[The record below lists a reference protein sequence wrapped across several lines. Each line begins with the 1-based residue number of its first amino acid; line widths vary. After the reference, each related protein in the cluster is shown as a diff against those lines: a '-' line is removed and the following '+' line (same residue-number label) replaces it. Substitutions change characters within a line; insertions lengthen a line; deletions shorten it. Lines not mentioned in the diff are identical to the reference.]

1 MRRWILLALKL
12 AISGALL
19 YWAFRSVDLA
29 AVGGYFA
36 RINAFWVGLAL
47 SAFAAQVALAGLRWS
62 AIVTRLGGALP
73 AGRGFRYSM
82 IAVFFNQA
90 LPSTVGGDAMRAWL
104 LGRQDRRWKLAI
116 YSVIVDRVVGVGFL
130 AVVVAL
136 CLPWSLALIAAPA
149 GRAAVLVI
157 GLGGVAALPV
167 VLLLGGLTLGP
178 RLAGWRVVRTVF
190 EMAAAVRAVLLGR
203 KSWLPVAAL
212 SVAIHFLTVG
222 AAWSLARAIALNP
235 DALNFLILIPPV
247 ILISMVPISVGG
259 WGIREGV
266 MVVAFGYAGM
276 EQSQAL
282 AVSVLLGGTMLV
294 LGAIGGLI
302 WIGQRGHAPR
312 GTAPGEPASGKT
324 HA

>member
-12 AISGALL
+12 GISGALL
-19 YWAFRSVDLA
+19 YWAVRSVDIA

-36 RINAFWVGLAL
+36 RIDPLW
-47 SAFAAQVALAGLRWS
+47 VALALAAFAVQIALAALRWS
-62 AIVTRLGGALP
+62 AIVRQLGGTLS
-73 AGRGFRYSM
+73 AGRSFRYSM
-82 IAVFFNQA
+82 IAVFLNQA

-104 LGRQDRRWKLAI
+104 LGRHDRRWRLAI

-130 AVVVAL
+130 AAIVAL
-136 CLPWSLALIAAPA
+136 CLPWSLELVAAPA

-157 GLGGVAALPV
+157 GVGGVAALPV
-167 VLLLGGLTLGP
+167 VLLLGGFELGP
-178 RLAGWRVVRTVF
+178 RLGAWRVLRTAF
-190 EMAAAVRAVLLGR
+190 EMAASVRAVLLGR
-203 KSWLPVAAL
+203 SWLPIAAL

-222 AAWSLARAIALNP
+222 AAWSLARALALAP

-282 AVSVLLGGTMLV
+282 AVSVLLGGTMLI
-294 LGAIGGLI
+294 LGAIGGII
-302 WIGQRGHAPR
+302 WIAQRGHAPR
-312 GTAPGEPASGKT
+312 APTPDEPASEKT